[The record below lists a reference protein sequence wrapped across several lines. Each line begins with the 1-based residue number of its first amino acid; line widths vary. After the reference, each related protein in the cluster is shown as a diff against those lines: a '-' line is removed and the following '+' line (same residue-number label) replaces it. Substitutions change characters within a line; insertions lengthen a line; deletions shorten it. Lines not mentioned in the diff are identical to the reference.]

1 MTMMSKSEFAAFMN
15 VGPSAVSNWAKRG
28 LIVMGP
34 DPASPGREKVDAEKS
49 AILVRATIDQTR
61 GRPKDQDR
69 HAAEAPPNAE
79 NPNKSPTLG
88 GATPGPVLSQVEQ
101 ARLDEMRERTTR
113 RRIENGQLLGQLV
126 PIAEYERRAGEMGR
140 MVRERTHGLIRQ
152 YAERLAA
159 ETDPRAVSALLA
171 GEFDKLFD
179 KIATELEAE
188 ASAELTAD
196 IALAAVEADIE
207 EDDSPAN

>member
-1 MTMMSKSEFAAFMN
+1 MAMMTKSEFAAHMK

-34 DPASPGREKVDAEKS
+34 CPEFPGREKVDAEKS
-49 AILVRATIDQTR
+49 AILINATVDRTR
-61 GRPKDQDR
+61 GRPKNSDR
-69 HAAEAPPNAE
+69 SAAEAPQDDKNA
-79 NPNKSPTLG
+79 NRSPTQD
-88 GATPGPVLSQVEQ
+88 GAPPAGLSQVEQ

-159 ETDPRAVSALLA
+159 ETDPRAVAALLA

-188 ASAELTAD
+188 AAAELTAD
-196 IALAAVEADIE
+196 LTLAAVEAEIE
-207 EDDSPAN
+207 EDDSPAT